1 MKPTKSNPLWWKL
14 GFRLIRVKVSFGVCI
29 CVYFRSWE
37 SGQNAITYWYLDVF
51 IYRWGFVAISPL
63 GSVLVTRVVN
73 PTPSPGALSHHLHHH
88 SVTQILLDKITTL
101 SHTPSPP
108 PASLVPPTSTNHDP
122 PMGVI
127 QWLSCISLLLGG
139 PPFPLGVR
147 SLTFWQRMKV
157 SRQKAGVGLANV
169 GVKRPASSSG
179 SG

>member
-1 MKPTKSNPLWWKL
+1 MCI
-14 GFRLIRVKVSFGVCI
+14 FVC
-29 CVYFRSWE
+29 FRSWGA
-37 SGQNAITYWYLDVF
+37 GQNAIIYWYLHVF
-51 IYRWGFVAISPL
+51 IYLWGFVAISRL
-63 GSVLVTRVVN
+63 GCVLFTRVVS

-88 SVTQILLDKITTL
+88 SVTQIFLDKITTL
-101 SHTPSPP
+101 SYTTSPP
-108 PASLVPPTSTNHDP
+108 AASLVPPTSTNHDP

-157 SRQKAGVGLANV
+157 SHQKAGVGLANV